1 MAVTQQL
8 LLDCWKGA
16 TEQET
21 KRVILHLLRAGLT
34 GQAKEVYDYICAY
47 PGSTSMDVA
56 LMLAKPANHTDN
68 ILRRL
73 LDWHLV
79 RREAQ
84 GTREGLHYRWWKEV
98 AE

>member
-8 LLDCWKGA
+8 LLNYLNGA

-21 KRVILHLLRAGLT
+21 KRVIMCLLRDGLT
-34 GQAKEVYDYICAY
+34 GQAKEAYDYICAY

-56 LMLAKPANHTDN
+56 LMLAKPANYTDN

-84 GTREGLHYRWWKEV
+84 GTREGLHYRWWKQEI
-98 AE
+98 E